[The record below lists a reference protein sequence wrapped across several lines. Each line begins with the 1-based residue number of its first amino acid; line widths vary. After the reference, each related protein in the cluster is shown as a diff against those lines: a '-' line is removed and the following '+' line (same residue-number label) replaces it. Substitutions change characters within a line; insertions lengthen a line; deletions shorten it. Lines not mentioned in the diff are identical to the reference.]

1 MSELL
6 THGERES
13 TIQGLS
19 KYPYQLVT
27 RVHKEDTSVVRAGK
41 VEFGPGKFVIMAGPC
56 AIESEEQTMRIAR
69 TVKEAGGHV
78 LRGGAYK
85 PRSSPYSFRGLGE
98 DGLKILKTAS
108 LEFDMPII
116 TEAIDLASL
125 EVVYRYADIIQ
136 IGARNMQNFALLE
149 KAGQL
154 DKPVMLKRAFS
165 GTIDEWLSAA
175 EYIMDGGNHQV
186 ILCERGIRSFDPRTR
201 NLLDITAVP
210 LVKELS
216 HLPVVIDPSHS
227 TGKRSLVGPVSQ
239 AALAVGAH
247 AILVDVH
254 DKPHEALVDGPQA
267 MVPNELTMLV
277 GNLRRIASALGVTI
291 ES

>member
-1 MSELL
+1 
-6 THGERES
+6 
-13 TIQGLS
+13 
-19 KYPYQLVT
+19 
-27 RVHKEDTSVVRAGK
+27 
-41 VEFGPGKFVIMAGPC
+41 MAGPC

-125 EVVYRYADIIQ
+125 EVVYQYADIIQ

-165 GTIDEWLSAA
+165 ATIDEWLSAA

-267 MVPNELTMLV
+267 MVPHELTTLV
-277 GNLRRIASALGVTI
+277 GNLRRIANALGVTI